1 MIFVYGMKISHVLSF
16 TAGVALMS
24 GINFAIPS
32 KAESPHHVYELRM
45 YYPNP
50 GKLEAVKA
58 RFRDHT
64 DAIFKHHNMKAL
76 GYWVPEDAPD
86 SSNLFI
92 YLLEHSNRQEAEKNW
107 QAFIDDPAWKKAK
120 EESEV
125 NGVLVENKNVH
136 RYFMDPTTFSPMK

>member
-1 MIFVYGMKISHVLSF
+1 MGMDKTFLSVRS
-16 TAGVALMS
+16 A
-24 GINFAIPS
+24 
-32 KAESPHHVYELRM
+32 AERLGFSRKHTYDLVRA
-45 YYPNP
+45 